1 MNIRIEKS
9 VGGGRIR
16 AVTSKSAAHRLLI
29 CAALSQGETELECGD
44 VSRDIAATADCL
56 NALGAKITRTENG
69 YHIIPVD
76 RSRLPETAE
85 CPCGE
90 SGSTLRFLIPVAA
103 ALCVGADFYPEGRL
117 PQRPLSP
124 LYEEL
129 TAHGVELSPPGSVPF
144 RVRGTLPSGDYALAA
159 DVSSQFISGLL
170 FALPLT
176 GCDSRLRLTGKFESR
191 SYVDMTVDA
200 LRKFGASIDFDNNEY
215 SIHGGGLRS
224 PGAVRAE
231 GDWSNAAFWLCA
243 GAVGEP
249 VTVTGLDPASLQGD
263 RAVIDLLKRFGASV
277 SVSEDSVSVSPAPLR
292 GIGIN
297 AENIPD
303 LVPVLAVTACA
314 AQGDT
319 IIYNASRLRLKE
331 SDRIETVIALIRSL
345 GGEADQTADGLIVR
359 GKRLTGGACDSFG
372 DHRIAMSAA
381 VASVQCSEPVTV
393 TNAEA
398 VEKSYPRFWEDFAK
412 LLRNQNS
419 GTSI

>member
-1 MNIRIEKS
+1 MNILIEKS
-9 VGGGRIR
+9 LGGGRIR

-29 CAALSQGETELECGD
+29 CAALAQGETELECSD

-56 NALGAKITRTENG
+56 NDLGARITRTAKG
-69 YHIIPVD
+69 YHIIPAD
-76 RSRLPETAE
+76 RSRLPETAA

-103 ALCVGADFYPEGRL
+103 ALGVGADFTPEGRL

-144 RVRGTLPSGDYALAA
+144 RVRGTLPGGDYTLAA

-176 GCDSRLRLTGKFESR
+176 GGDSRLRLTGKFESR

-200 LRKFGASIDFDNNEY
+200 LRKFGASIEFDNNEY
-215 SIHGGGLRS
+215 IIRGGALRS

-243 GAVGEP
+243 GAVGAP

-263 RAVIDLLKRFGASV
+263 RAVVEILKRFGASV
-277 SVSEDSVSVSPAPLR
+277 AVNAQGVSVSPAPLR
-292 GIGIN
+292 GIEIN

-314 AQGDT
+314 AAGDT
-319 IIYNASRLRLKE
+319 TIYNASRLRLKE
-331 SDRIETVIALIRSL
+331 SDRIETVISLIRAL
-345 GGEADQTADGLIVR
+345 GGEAEETADGMIVR
-359 GKRLTGGACDSFG
+359 GRRLSGGACDSFG

-381 VASVQCSEPVTV
+381 VASAQCAGPVSV
-393 TNAEA
+393 TGAEA
-398 VEKSYPRFWEDFAK
+398 VEKSYPRFWEDFTA
-412 LLRNQNS
+412 LGGVPQSL
-419 GTSI
+419 

>member
-9 VGGGRIR
+9 IGGGRIR

-29 CAALSQGETELECGD
+29 CAALAQGETELECGD

-56 NALGAKITRTENG
+56 NALGARITRTEKG
-69 YHIIPVD
+69 YHIIPAD

-103 ALCVGADFYPEGRL
+103 ALGVGADFTPEGRL

-144 RVRGTLPSGDYALAA
+144 RVRGTLPGGEYTLAA

-170 FALPLT
+170 FALST
-176 GCDSRLRLTGKFESR
+176 TVGDSRLRLTGKFESR
-191 SYVDMTVDA
+191 SYAEMTVEA
-200 LRKFGASIDFDNNEY
+200 LRKFGASIEFDNNEY
-215 SIHGGGLRS
+215 LIHGGSLRS
-224 PGAVRAE
+224 PGAVHAE

-243 GAVGEP
+243 GAVGAP

-263 RAVIDLLKRFGASV
+263 RAVVEILKRFGASV
-277 SVSEDSVSVSPAPLR
+277 DVREQGVSVSPAPLR
-292 GIGIN
+292 GIEIN

-314 AQGDT
+314 AAGDT
-319 IIYNASRLRLKE
+319 TIYNASRLRLKE
-331 SDRIETVIALIRSL
+331 SDRIETVVALIRVL
-345 GGEADQTADGLIVR
+345 GGEAEETADGMIVR

-381 VASVQCSEPVTV
+381 VASAQCREPVTV
-393 TNAEA
+393 MNAEA
-398 VEKSYPRFWEDFAK
+398 VEKSYPRFWEDFAT
-412 LLRNQNS
+412 LLRN
-419 GTSI
+419 